1 MKIIKLVEME
11 KNVWTAE
18 LQGGDVV
25 KIVCRDGQNPED
37 VLKESEPE

>member
-1 MKIIKLVEME
+1 MKIIKLNEIE
-11 KNVWTAE
+11 QNVWTAE

-25 KIVCRDGQNPED
+25 KIVCRDGQDPEE